1 MNALVQLMEQDTFI
15 KLSTNW
21 YKLRSNSVLVIPGN
35 KSIPEQVKEKHR
47 EGLYLS

>member
-21 YKLRSNSVLVIPGN
+21 YKLGSNSVLVIPDN
-35 KSIPEQVKEKHR
+35 KSIPEQVKEKHG
-47 EGLYLS
+47 EGLHLS